1 MMDPA
6 SAALCRDILAL
17 WEQIG
22 ELERLQQ
29 LEYARLGQS
38 AALLTIPVSGP
49 DRVVH
54 VQDIALIEADGR
66 RCRVH
71 LRAGETILSNTAFP
85 LARAVDALVAWP
97 QFQRLHESALVN
109 LHQVES
115 VGSHPLQV
123 RDYQLRLVGGQN
135 VTVPETRAPMLMR
148 WFGLESLRKV
158 KPLHRRW
165 GAAFYLENLR
175 PFPKQLRLMNADEL
189 RAHFAHPRTGKIQA
203 RELIANF
210 IWEYYQLMNRGLRP
224 PIQGNIRTFWYL
236 LKPTLAKVVT
246 IQGQK
251 QYAIMLDV
259 FQRMAVRHKLFKF
272 RDFDFTDEG
281 QQFYQLG
288 DRHPQIILVSEKTG
302 HYKRLQA
309 LQQEFG
315 FTLIA
320 LGGMPSIL
328 TTEYFTVGLSKALR
342 ASKAR
347 GGVHIL
353 SITDYNPS
361 GAIILKAFTTQL
373 AHEGIKHLTSVQNLL
388 LPSHFS
394 PDELQAVTEPL
405 PLKTKADQTKAERW
419 LAAGGGVDGK
429 PLGIES
435 EALILNAPHFRQV
448 LQDAFQQAVSGA
460 AARKPRRQ
468 SYAPLEMTTTESLLQ
483 LRESQ
488 ELGAL
493 L

>member
-1 MMDPA
+1 MDAA
-6 SAALCRDILAL
+6 SAALSQDILAI
-17 WEQIG
+17 WDQIN
-22 ELERLQQ
+22 ELEKLQQ

-38 AALLTIPVSGP
+38 AALLSIPVSGP
-49 DRVVH
+49 DRLVAVEN
-54 VQDIALIEADGR
+54 IALIEAEGR
-66 RCRVH
+66 RCRIH
-71 LRAGETILSNTAFP
+71 LRAGESILSNTAFP
-85 LARAVDALVAWP
+85 LARAVEALAAWP
-97 QFQRLHESALVN
+97 QFQRLHESSLVN

-115 VGSHPLQV
+115 VGSHPIQV
-123 RDYQLRLVGGQN
+123 RDYELRLAGGQA
-135 VTVPETRAPMLMR
+135 VTVPESRAPILMR

-158 KPLHRRW
+158 KPFHRRW
-165 GAAFYLENLR
+165 GAAFYLEDLR

-189 RAHFAHPRTGKIQA
+189 RGHFNDPRTSKFQT
-203 RELIANF
+203 RQFIANF
-210 IWEYYQLMNRGLRP
+210 IWEYYQLMGRGLRP

-288 DRHPQIILVSEKTG
+288 DRNPQIILVSEKTG

-309 LQQEFG
+309 LQKEFD

-328 TTEYFTVGLSKALR
+328 TTEYFTVGLTQALR
-342 ASKAR
+342 AGSRAR
-347 GGVHIL
+347 KGVHIL

-361 GAIILKAFTTQL
+361 GAIILKAFTSQL
-373 AHEGIKHLTSVQNLL
+373 AHEGIKHLASVQNLL
-388 LPSHFS
+388 LPSHFT

-435 EALILNAPHFRQV
+435 EALILDAGRFRAV
-448 LQDAFQQAVSGA
+448 FLDAFNQAQSAKVA
-460 AARKPRRQ
+460 QRKRL
-468 SYAPLEMTTTESLLQ
+468 SYHPLQIVTTENLLGI
-483 LRESQ
+483 RE
-488 ELGAL
+488 L
-493 L
+493 

>member
-1 MMDPA
+1 MTKPA
-6 SAALCRDILAL
+6 SAALFRDILAL

-38 AALLTIPVSGP
+38 AALLSIPVSGP
-49 DRVVH
+49 DRVVK
-54 VQDIALIEADGR
+54 VQDIVMIEADGR

-71 LRAGETILSNTAFP
+71 LRAGEAILSNTAFP
-85 LARAVDALVAWP
+85 LARAAEALAAWT
-97 QFQRLHESALVN
+97 QFQRLHESVLVN
-109 LHQVES
+109 LHQVEA

-123 RDYQLRLVGGQN
+123 RDYELRLAGGQA

-148 WFGLESLRKV
+148 WFDLDSLRKV
-158 KPLHRRW
+158 KPFHRRW

-175 PFPKQLRLMNADEL
+175 PFPKQLRLMTADEL
-189 RAHFAHPRTGKIQA
+189 RSHFEHPRTRKFQT
-203 RELIANF
+203 REFIANF
-210 IWEYYQLMNRGLRP
+210 IWEYYQLMRQGLRP

-281 QQFYQLG
+281 QQFYELG

-309 LQQEFG
+309 LQKEFG

-328 TTEYFTVGLSKALR
+328 TTEYFSVSLSKALR
-342 ASKAR
+342 TAKAR
-347 GGVHIL
+347 SGVHIL

-361 GAIILKAFTTQL
+361 GAIILKAFTNQL
-373 AHEGIKHLTSVQNLL
+373 AHEGIRHLASVQNLL
-388 LPSHFS
+388 VPSHFS
-394 PDELQAVTEPL
+394 PEELQAVTEPL
-405 PLKTKADQTKAERW
+405 PLKTKADKTKAERW
-419 LAAGGGVDGK
+419 LATGGGVDGQ

-448 LQDAFQQAVSGA
+448 LQDAFQQAVSGSA
-460 AARKPRRQ
+460 ATRKSRRR
-468 SYAPLEMTTTESLLQ
+468 SYAPLEMTTTENLLQ
-483 LRESQ
+483 LRENQ
-488 ELGAL
+488 EFD
-493 L
+493 

>member
-1 MMDPA
+1 MIDPV
-6 SAALCRDILAL
+6 SAALSHDILTL
-17 WEQIG
+17 WKQIE
-22 ELERLQQ
+22 ELEYLQK
-29 LEYARLGQS
+29 LEYARLGHS
-38 AALLTIPVSGP
+38 SALLAIPVSGP
-49 DRVVH
+49 DRLVH
-54 VQDIALIEADGR
+54 VKDIALIEADGR

-71 LRAGETILSNTAFP
+71 LRAGEPILSNTAFT
-85 LARAVDALVAWP
+85 LARAVEALASWP

-123 RDYQLRLVGGQN
+123 RDYQLRLIGGQT

-148 WFGLESLRKV
+148 WFELESLRKV
-158 KPLHRRW
+158 KPFHRRW

-189 RAHFAHPRTGKIQA
+189 RSHFAHPRTGKVQT

-210 IWEYYQLMNRGLRP
+210 IWEYYQFMSRGMRP

-236 LKPTLAKVVT
+236 LKPTLAKLVT

-281 QQFYQLG
+281 QQFYELG
-288 DRHPQIILVSEKTG
+288 DRHPNIILVSEKTG

-309 LQQEFG
+309 LHKELG

-328 TTEYFTVGLSKALR
+328 TTEYFSVSLAKALR
-342 ASKAR
+342 ATKAR
-347 GGVHIL
+347 SGVHIL

-361 GAIILKAFTTQL
+361 GAIILKAFTNQL
-373 AHEGIKHLTSVQNLL
+373 AHEGIRHLASVQNLL

-405 PLKTKADQTKAERW
+405 PLKTKADKTKAERW
-419 LAAGGGVDGK
+419 LAAGGGVDGQ

-435 EALILNAPHFRQV
+435 EALILNAPHFHQV
-448 LQDAFQQAVSGA
+448 LQDAFQQAVSGGA
-460 AARKPRRQ
+460 TTQKLRRK
-468 SYAPLEMTTTESLLQ
+468 SYSPLEMTTTENLLQ
-483 LRESQ
+483 LRETQ
-488 ELGAL
+488 ELTEQ
-493 L
+493 

>member
-1 MMDPA
+1 MIDPV
-6 SAALCRDILAL
+6 SDALCRDILTL
-17 WEQIG
+17 WKQIT

-29 LEYARLGQS
+29 FEYERLDQS
-38 AALLTIPVSGP
+38 AALLAIPVSGP
-49 DRVVH
+49 DRLIQI
-54 VQDIALIEADGR
+54 QDIVLIEAEGR
-66 RCRVH
+66 RCRIH
-71 LRAGETILSNTAFP
+71 FQNGDSILSNTAFSLGQAVKA
-85 LARAVDALVAWP
+85 LAAWP
-97 QFQRLHESALVN
+97 QFQHLHESALVN

-115 VGSHPLQV
+115 VGSHPIQV
-123 RDYQLRLVGGQN
+123 RDYQLRLKGGQSL
-135 VTVPETRAPMLMR
+135 TVPETRAPMLMR
-148 WFGLESLRKV
+148 WFELESLRKV
-158 KPLHRRW
+158 KPFHRRW

-189 RAHFAHPRTGKIQA
+189 RSHFTHPRTGKVQT
-203 RELIANF
+203 RELMANF
-210 IWEYYQLMNRGLRP
+210 IWEYYQLMDRGLRP

-288 DRHPQIILVSEKTG
+288 DRHPNIILVSEKTG

-309 LQQEFG
+309 LQQELG

-328 TTEYFTVGLSKALR
+328 TSEYFSNSLSKTLQAH
-342 ASKAR
+342 KAR
-347 GGVHIL
+347 ANIHIL

-361 GAIILKAFTTQL
+361 GAIILKAFTSQL
-373 AHEGIKHLTSVQNLL
+373 AHEGIKHLASVQNLL
-388 LPSHFS
+388 VPSHFS
-394 PDELQAVTEPL
+394 PEELQAVTEPL
-405 PLKTKADQTKAERW
+405 PLKTKADKTKAERW
-419 LAAGGGVDGK
+419 LAAGGGVDGQ

-448 LQDAFQQAVSGA
+448 LQDAFQQVVSGSVS
-460 AARKPRRQ
+460 RTSRH
-468 SYAPLEMTTTESLLQ
+468 SHYDPLSMQTTENLL
-483 LRESQ
+483 LIN
-488 ELGAL
+488 
-493 L
+493 